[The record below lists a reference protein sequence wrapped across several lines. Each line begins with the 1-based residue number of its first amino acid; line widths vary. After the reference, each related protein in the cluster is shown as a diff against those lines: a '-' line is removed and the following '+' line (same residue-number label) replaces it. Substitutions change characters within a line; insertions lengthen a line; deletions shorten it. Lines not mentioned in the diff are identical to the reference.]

1 MIPSPA
7 FIKSLAL
14 VNGHM
19 GLSLGFSNDK
29 VWPPDISG
37 VNALKVQD
45 FMDLRHPGTV
55 WGLGWET

>member
-29 VWPPDISG
+29 VWPPTFQ
-37 VNALKVQD
+37 A
-45 FMDLRHPGTV
+45 
-55 WGLGWET
+55 